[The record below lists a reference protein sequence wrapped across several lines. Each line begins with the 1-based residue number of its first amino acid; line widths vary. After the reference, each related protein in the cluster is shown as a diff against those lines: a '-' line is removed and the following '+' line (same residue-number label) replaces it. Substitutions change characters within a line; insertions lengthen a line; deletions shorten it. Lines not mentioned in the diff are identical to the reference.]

1 MKKLLKLASFLAI
14 ACISFAG
21 CSDSDDPEPK
31 PEPTKLSLA
40 ISVSS
45 QSIIINGE
53 ATITVKASSAV
64 KEALV
69 VNIASDN
76 AAVTVPA
83 TLTIEKGKDVVTGV
97 AKGVSV
103 GNAKLTITANNVG
116 YSVQSV
122 NVNVSEASATTPA
135 LSISSVSSFIKPG
148 NTAEFTVTSTVAP
161 KADLTI
167 TLTSD
172 HPEFA
177 TVPASVV
184 MKAGETTVSGTITAV
199 AIGTASISI
208 AAEGVDIAKKAVE
221 ITVSETEAAKIGKLY
236 ATAKITPT
244 ATFTNLICEYDGLKV
259 YPGSLYYHE
268 YGADGKPSGIF

>member
-184 MKAGETTVSGTITAV
+184 MKAGETSIGGDITGV
-199 AIGTASISI
+199 ADGVASISI
-208 AAEGVDIAKKAVE
+208 AAEGVDITKKTIE
-221 ITVSETEAAKIGKLY
+221 ITVNQFDPVEIGVI
-236 ATAKITPT
+236 TANGILSPT
-244 ATFTNLICEYDGLKV
+244 SKFINL
-259 YPGSLYYHE
+259 
-268 YGADGKPSGIF
+268 